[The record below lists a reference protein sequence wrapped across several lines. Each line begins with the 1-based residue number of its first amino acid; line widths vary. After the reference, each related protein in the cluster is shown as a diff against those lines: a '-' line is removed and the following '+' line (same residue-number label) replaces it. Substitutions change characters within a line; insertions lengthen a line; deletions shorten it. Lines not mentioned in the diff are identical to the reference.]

1 MYRNLKDISPFSMY
15 EPYLDPDSNKQTIK
29 KNHDTYQT
37 IENLSTDRIP
47 YNIKKLR

>member
-1 MYRNLKDISPFSMY
+1 MNLIWI
-15 EPYLDPDSNKQTIK
+15 LIQTNKPLK